1 MLSGATVRGSLS
13 APALAVGYAE
23 PMSSPSSS
31 DSAALPASS
40 RNAQGAT
47 PKLPAGSVAR
57 YAAGSL
63 ATGGFATLPGLVLV
77 YYLTDS
83 LGVTALVAGLIV
95 TLAKV
100 WDVVIDP
107 IIGGLSDRALA
118 RTGTR
123 RGPMLV
129 GVIGLPIAFVLMFA
143 VPPGLS
149 PAVSATWVLVAFVAA
164 ATFFSMFQI
173 PYISLPAEL
182 TDGYKERTR
191 LLTWRVVVLT
201 IAILLFGAGGP
212 EIRDLFPNNQLLG
225 YLVMA
230 IAAAA
235 LLGLSLWIASTV
247 APRGAPTMAAHSGPR
262 AFSLV
267 HYREGLRA
275 LRDSQPFRALLATFM
290 LQGLATGLML
300 AGAQYVATWV
310 LDSQGAVTVLFVSLI
325 APALLFAP
333 VWRWIADRIGK
344 VRTFRIASLLFLVA
358 TVVLIGMLLWPGM
371 WILVPVGVAGAAY
384 AGMQTMPMAMLPDVM
399 SHDAASSGGG
409 EARAGVFGGVW
420 TAGETAGMA
429 LGSTTLAL
437 VLATTGYVESVASV
451 TVTQPATAVSG
462 ITLSFSLIPA
472 LLMLASLATLR
483 GYKLS
488 ERDIDPATGSRA

>member
-1 MLSGATVRGSLS
+1 MPGIPATGTTP
-13 APALAVGYAE
+13 PAA
-23 PMSSPSSS
+23 
-31 DSAALPASS
+31 
-40 RNAQGAT
+40 
-47 PKLPAGSVAR
+47 KLPAGTIAR

-83 LGVTALVAGLIV
+83 LGVTALAAGLIV
-95 TLAKV
+95 TLAKI

-107 IIGGLSDRALA
+107 IIGGLSDRSLA

-129 GVIGLPIAFVLMFA
+129 GAIGLPIAFVLMFA
-143 VPPGLS
+143 VPSGLA
-149 PAVSATWVLVAFVAA
+149 PAVSATWVLVAFIAA

-173 PYISLPAEL
+173 PYIALPAEL
-182 TDGYKERTR
+182 TSGYKERTR

-212 EIRDLFPNNQLLG
+212 EIRDLFPDNQLLG
-225 YLVMA
+225 YLIMA

-235 LLGLSLWIASTV
+235 LLGLSLWVASQV
-247 APRGAPTMAAHSGPR
+247 APQGSPTISADAGHK
-262 AFSLV
+262 AFSAT

-275 LRDSQPFRALLATFM
+275 LRDSQPFRALLTTFM

-310 LDSQGAVTVLFVSLI
+310 LHDQGAVTILFASLI

-358 TVVLIGMLLWPGM
+358 TVALVGMLLFPGM
-371 WILVPVGVAGAAY
+371 WILAPVGIAGAAY

-399 SHDAASSGGG
+399 SHDAATSGDPDG
-409 EARAGVFGGVW
+409 RAGVFGGVW

-429 LGSTTLAL
+429 LGSTVLAL
-437 VLATTGYVESVASV
+437 VLWATGYVESVAAV
-451 TVTQPATAVSG
+451 TVTQPATAISG
-462 ITLSFSLIPA
+462 IALAFSLFPA

-483 GYKLS
+483 GYRLT
-488 ERDIDPATGSRA
+488 ERDVEGAAGAQS

>member
-1 MLSGATVRGSLS
+1 MSG
-13 APALAVGYAE
+13 
-23 PMSSPSSS
+23 
-31 DSAALPASS
+31 LPAT
-40 RNAQGAT
+40 GT
-47 PKLPAGSVAR
+47 PQLAARLPARTVAR

-83 LGVTALVAGLIV
+83 LGVTALAAGLIV

-107 IIGGLSDRALA
+107 IIGGLSDRTLA
-118 RTGTR
+118 RTGSR

-129 GVIGLPIAFVLMFA
+129 GAVGLPITFVLMFS

-173 PYISLPAEL
+173 PYIALPAEL
-182 TDGYKERTR
+182 TNGYKERTR

-212 EIRDLFPNNQLLG
+212 EIRDLFPDNQLLG
-225 YLVMA
+225 YLLMA
-230 IAAAA
+230 LAAAA
-235 LLGLSLWIASTV
+235 LLGVSLWIASTIAPQG
-247 APRGAPTMAAHSGPR
+247 APRIAQAAGHR
-262 AFSLV
+262 AFSAT

-275 LRDSQPFRALLATFM
+275 LRDSKPFRALLATFM

-310 LDSQGAVTVLFVSLI
+310 LHDQGAVTVLFASLI

-333 VWRWIADRIGK
+333 VWRRVADRIGK
-344 VRTFRIASLLFLVA
+344 VRTFRIASLLFLIA
-358 TVVLIGMLLWPGM
+358 AIALIGMLLWPGM

-399 SHDAASSGGG
+399 SHDAKRSGDPEG
-409 EARAGVFGGVW
+409 RAGVFGGVW

-437 VLATTGYVESVASV
+437 VLAATGYVESVAAV

-462 ITLSFSLIPA
+462 IALAFSLFPA

-483 GYKLS
+483 GYALT
-488 ERDIDPATGSRA
+488 ERDIDGSVGARS

>member
-1 MLSGATVRGSLS
+1 MPATPAGGA
-13 APALAVGYAE
+13 P
-23 PMSSPSSS
+23 P
-31 DSAALPASS
+31 SAA
-40 RNAQGAT
+40 
-47 PKLPAGSVAR
+47 KLPARTVAR

-83 LGVTALVAGLIV
+83 LGVAALAAGLIV

-100 WDVVIDP
+100 WDVIIDP
-107 IIGGLSDRALA
+107 IIGGLSDRTLA
-118 RTGTR
+118 RTGSR
-123 RGPMLV
+123 RGPMV
-129 GVIGLPIAFVLMFA
+129 IGAIGLPITFVLMFS

-149 PAVSATWVLVAFVAA
+149 PAVSALWVLVAFVAA

-201 IAILLFGAGGP
+201 IAILLFGSGGP
-212 EIRDLFPNNQLLG
+212 EIRDLFPEQPLLG
-225 YLVMA
+225 YFLMA
-230 IAAAA
+230 VAAAA
-235 LLGLSLWIASTV
+235 ILGVSLWIASTV
-247 APRGAPTMAAHSGPR
+247 APRGLPSIAANGGQR
-262 AFSLV
+262 ALSLT
-267 HYREGLRA
+267 HYREGIRV
-275 LRDSQPFRALLATFM
+275 LRDSQPFRALLSTFM

-310 LDSQGAVTVLFVSLI
+310 LEEQGAVTILFASLI

-358 TVVLIGMLLWPGM
+358 TVALTGMLLWPGM
-371 WILVPVGVAGAAY
+371 WILVPVGLAGAAY

-399 SHDAASSGGG
+399 SQDAAKTGDPEG
-409 EARAGVFGGVW
+409 RAGVFGGVW

-437 VLATTGYVESVASV
+437 VLAATGYIESVASV

-462 ITLSFSLIPA
+462 IALAFSLFPA

-483 GYKLS
+483 GYRLG
-488 ERDIDPATGSRA
+488 ERDVEAAAGRRP

>member
-1 MLSGATVRGSLS
+1 MPASGGP
-13 APALAVGYAE
+13 PA
-23 PMSSPSSS
+23 
-31 DSAALPASS
+31 AARLPA
-40 RNAQGAT
+40 RT
-47 PKLPAGSVAR
+47 VAR

-83 LGVTALVAGLIV
+83 LGVTALAAGLIV

-118 RTGTR
+118 RSGSR
-123 RGPMLV
+123 RGPMFIGAV
-129 GVIGLPIAFVLMFA
+129 GLPIAFVLMFS

-149 PAVSATWVLVAFVAA
+149 PAVSATWVLVAFIAA

-173 PYISLPAEL
+173 PYISLPSEL

-225 YLVMA
+225 YLLMA

-235 LLGLSLWIASTV
+235 ILGVSLWIASTV
-247 APRGAPTMAAHSGPR
+247 APTGVPTIAANGGTR
-262 AFSLV
+262 AFSLT
-267 HYREGLRA
+267 HYREGLSA

-310 LDSQGAVTVLFVSLI
+310 LHSQGAVTILFASLI

-333 VWRWIADRIGK
+333 VWRWIADRLGK
-344 VRTFRIASLLFLVA
+344 VRTFRIASTLFLIA
-358 TVVLIGMLLWPGM
+358 TVALIGMLLWPGM
-371 WILVPVGVAGAAY
+371 WILVPVGIAGAAY

-399 SHDAASSGGG
+399 SHDASRSGGG

-437 VLATTGYVESVASV
+437 VLAATGYVESVASV

-462 ITLSFSLIPA
+462 IALAFSLFPA

-488 ERDIDPATGSRA
+488 ERDVEAAAGGRA

>member
-1 MLSGATVRGSLS
+1 MPAT
-13 APALAVGYAE
+13 PAGGG
-23 PMSSPSSS
+23 PP
-31 DSAALPASS
+31 SAA
-40 RNAQGAT
+40 
-47 PKLPAGSVAR
+47 KLPARTVAR

-83 LGVTALVAGLIV
+83 LGVAALAAGLIV

-100 WDVVIDP
+100 WDVIIDP
-107 IIGGLSDRALA
+107 IIGGLSDRTLA
-118 RTGTR
+118 RTGSR
-123 RGPMLV
+123 RGPMV
-129 GVIGLPIAFVLMFA
+129 IGAIGLPITFVLMFS

-149 PAVSATWVLVAFVAA
+149 PAVSALWVLVAFVAA

-212 EIRDLFPNNQLLG
+212 EIRDLFPEQPLLG
-225 YLVMA
+225 YFLMA
-230 IAAAA
+230 VAAAA
-235 LLGLSLWIASTV
+235 ILGVSLWIASTV
-247 APRGAPTMAAHSGPR
+247 APRGLPSIAANGGQR
-262 AFSLV
+262 ALSLT
-267 HYREGLRA
+267 HYREGIRV
-275 LRDSQPFRALLATFM
+275 LRDSQPFRALLSTFM

-310 LDSQGAVTVLFVSLI
+310 LEEQGAVTILFASLI

-358 TVVLIGMLLWPGM
+358 TVALTGMLLWPGM
-371 WILVPVGVAGAAY
+371 WILVPVGIAGAAY

-399 SHDAASSGGG
+399 SQDAAKTGDPEG
-409 EARAGVFGGVW
+409 RAGVFGGVW

-437 VLATTGYVESVASV
+437 VLAATGYIESVASV

-462 ITLSFSLIPA
+462 IALAFSLFPA

-483 GYKLS
+483 GYRLG
-488 ERDIDPATGSRA
+488 ERDVEAAAGRRP

>member
-1 MLSGATVRGSLS
+1 MSSLS
-13 APALAVGYAE
+13 
-23 PMSSPSSS
+23 SS
-31 DSAALPASS
+31 ASS
-40 RNAQGAT
+40 GSGESREQQ
-47 PKLPAGSVAR
+47 LPRGIVSR

-83 LGVTALVAGLIV
+83 LGVTALAAGAIV

-107 IIGGLSDRALA
+107 LIGGLSDRALI
-118 RTGTR
+118 RTGSR
-123 RGPMLV
+123 RGPMLIGTV
-129 GVIGLPIAFVLMFA
+129 GLPLAFIAMFA
-143 VPPGLS
+143 VPSGLAPGG
-149 PAVSATWVLVAFVAA
+149 AAIWVLAAFIAA

-173 PYISLPAEL
+173 PYIALPAEL

-201 IAILLFGAGGP
+201 LAILIFGAGGP
-212 EIRDLFPNNQLLG
+212 EIRDLFPENALLG
-225 YLVMA
+225 YLIMA
-230 IAAAA
+230 IIAAA
-235 LLGLSLWIASTV
+235 LLAVGLGIATSV
-247 APRGAPTMAAHSGPR
+247 APRTDPVLHPATERTLTLA
-262 AFSLV
+262 

-275 LRDSQPFRALLATFM
+275 LRESQPFRALLATFM

-310 LDSQGAVTVLFVSLI
+310 LHDQGAVTTLFVALI
-325 APALLFAP
+325 APALLIAP
-333 VWRWIADRIGK
+333 VWRKVADRIGK
-344 VRTFRIASLLFLVA
+344 ERTYRIASVLFLLA

-371 WILVPVGVAGAAY
+371 WIHVPVALAGAAY

-399 SHDAASSGGG
+399 SHDAASSPTG
-409 EARAGVFGGVW
+409 ENRSGVFGGVW

-437 VLATTGYVESVASV
+437 MLAATGYVESTASV
-451 TVTQPATAVSG
+451 VVTQPAGAVSG
-462 ITLSFSLIPA
+462 IALSFSLLPA
-472 LLMLASLATLR
+472 LLMLASLAALR
-483 GYKLS
+483 RYRLH
-488 ERDIDPATGSRA
+488 ERDIAGLAENPS

>member
-1 MLSGATVRGSLS
+1 MPGIPATGTTP
-13 APALAVGYAE
+13 PAA
-23 PMSSPSSS
+23 
-31 DSAALPASS
+31 
-40 RNAQGAT
+40 
-47 PKLPAGSVAR
+47 KLPAGTIAR

-83 LGVTALVAGLIV
+83 LGVTALAAGLIV
-95 TLAKV
+95 TLAKI

-107 IIGGLSDRALA
+107 IIGGLSDRSLA

-123 RGPMLV
+123 RGPMLI
-129 GVIGLPIAFVLMFA
+129 GAIGLPLAFVLMFA
-143 VPPGLS
+143 VPSGLA
-149 PAVSATWVLVAFVAA
+149 PAVSATWVLVAFIAA

-173 PYISLPAEL
+173 PYIALPAEL
-182 TDGYKERTR
+182 TSGYKERTR

-212 EIRDLFPNNQLLG
+212 EIRDLFPDNQLLG
-225 YLVMA
+225 YLIMA

-235 LLGLSLWIASTV
+235 LLGLSLWVASQV
-247 APRGAPTMAAHSGPR
+247 APQGSPTISADAGHR
-262 AFSLV
+262 AFSAT

-310 LDSQGAVTVLFVSLI
+310 LHDQGAVTILFASLI

-358 TVVLIGMLLWPGM
+358 TVALVGMLLFPGM
-371 WILVPVGVAGAAY
+371 WILAPVGIAGAAY

-399 SHDAASSGGG
+399 SHDAATSGDPDG
-409 EARAGVFGGVW
+409 RAGVFGGVW

-429 LGSTTLAL
+429 LGSTVLAL
-437 VLATTGYVESVASV
+437 VLWATGYVESVAAV
-451 TVTQPATAVSG
+451 TVTQPATAISG
-462 ITLSFSLIPA
+462 IALAFSLFPA

-483 GYKLS
+483 GYRLT
-488 ERDIDPATGSRA
+488 ERDIEGAAGAQS